1 MRPPGERQEMG
12 LGHGTGGVLSLV
24 MGSLGLWCTPP
35 SGFPLGVLH
44 KHAVSPLFT
53 MENMKHCHPLTP
65 FFSYVFSGSSTSLWL
80 VSSFTAYSS
89 FVGMFRTIPLLT
101 ASGLSQRCRAE
112 SKDNQ

>member
-1 MRPPGERQEMG
+1 MGPGY
-12 LGHGTGGVLSLV
+12 GTGGVLSLV

-53 MENMKHCHPLTP
+53 MENIKPLSPSDTF
-65 FFSYVFSGSSTSLWL
+65 FFSYVFNGSSTSLWL
-80 VSSFTAYSS
+80 VSSFTAYSL

-101 ASGLSQRCRAE
+101 VPGLSQRCRAE